1 MLKIIGNGLIAKSLK
16 KKLTTDRFEIFA
28 SGVSNSN
35 EDLKTE
41 FNREIEMIITFI
53 KDRDINKNIIYF
65 STYSIYDSS
74 LINSKYV
81 EHKLKIERL
90 LKGVNNS
97 LIIRLPNIVGVGGN
111 PNTMFNYFKETI
123 NNNEQITILK
133 NAYRNIIDVDDVSCF
148 INNLDDKH
156 PKIINFI
163 HPISYNVIDIVKK
176 IQISLNKK
184 NIVKK
189 IEGGENYIGLPSD
202 YTLQI
207 MKKCNIDLKETYI
220 DNIIKKY
227 KK

>member
-1 MLKIIGNGLIAKSLK
+1 MLKIIGNGLISKSLK
-16 KKLTTDRFEIFA
+16 KNLTTDRFEIFA

-41 FNREIEMIITFI
+41 FNREIEMIMTFI

-65 STYSIYDSS
+65 STYSVYDSS
-74 LINSKYV
+74 LINSKYI
-81 EHKLKIERL
+81 EHKLKVERL

-97 LIIRLPNIVGVGGN
+97 LIIRLPNIVGEGGN

-123 NNNEQITILK
+123 NNNLQITILK
-133 NAYRNIIDVDDVSCF
+133 NAYRNIIDVADISCF
-148 INNLDDKH
+148 INNLDGKH

-176 IQISLNKK
+176 MQISLNKK
-184 NIVKK
+184 NTIKK
-189 IEGGENYIGLPSD
+189 IEGGENYIGRPSG

-207 MKKCNIDLKETYI
+207 MKKCNIDLEETYI